1 MEVKTF
7 FDGETFTLTYV
18 VYDPQSRDGVII
30 DSVLNYDPNSG
41 KVTTESVDEAAGFIN
56 GHEIKLH
63 YILETHAHAD
73 HITGSQK
80 LKEYFPDAKIGIGAN
95 ITTVQETF
103 KDVFNLKDLKTDGGQ
118 FDILFEDNQEL
129 LAGSLT
135 IHILNTPGHT
145 PACLS
150 YLIGEKVFT
159 GDALFMPDYGT
170 GRCDFPAG
178 SAENLYDSITNRL
191 YTLPDETEVY
201 VCHDYMPRGREL
213 KYKSTIGEEKTA
225 NIQLTGETLREDYIK
240 FRTERDRN
248 LRAPRLL
255 LPSIQM
261 NILAG
266 RRPQPEDNGTSYLKL
281 PISE

>member
-41 KVTTESVDEAAGFIN
+41 KVTTESVDEAVEFIN